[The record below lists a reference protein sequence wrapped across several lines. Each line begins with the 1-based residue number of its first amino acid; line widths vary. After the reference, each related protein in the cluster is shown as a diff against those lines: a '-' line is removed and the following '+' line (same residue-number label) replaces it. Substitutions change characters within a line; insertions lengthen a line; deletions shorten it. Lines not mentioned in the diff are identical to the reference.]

1 MRKSSIEPADSV
13 SIIQQEHISETKR
26 QQKMALN
33 RNIANF

>member
-13 SIIQQEHISETKR
+13 SNIQQEPISETKR

>member
-1 MRKSSIEPADSV
+1 MRKSSIEPTDSV
-13 SIIQQEHISETKR
+13 SNIQPENISETKR

>member
-13 SIIQQEHISETKR
+13 SNIQQEHNSETKR

-33 RNIANF
+33 QNIANF